1 MLMKG
6 LRPLV
11 LGLTV
16 CVGLAGCG
24 SHHASK
30 TGRGQGGPEMAGAG
44 EGGTFASQDGYG
56 QDAESLRAHRTY
68 RFGFDRYDVADSDYP
83 AIKFHAE
90 NLAKHPNSHIRIEGH
105 TDERGSREYNIG
117 LGERR
122 ARAVTDILLS
132 SGASANQISVVSYGK
147 EKPEVN
153 GHSED
158 AYSMNRRAILVYE
171 E

>member
-1 MLMKG
+1 MLIKG

-11 LGLTV
+11 LGLV
-16 CVGLAGCG
+16 VVGLAGCG

-30 TGRGQGGPEMAGAG
+30 SGRGANGADMAGAG
-44 EGGTFASQDGYG
+44 DNGTFASTDGYG

-68 RFGFDRYDVADSDYP
+68 RFGFDNYEVASADYP
-83 AIKFHAE
+83 AIKFHADY
-90 NLAKHPNSHIRIEGH
+90 LAKHPNAHVRVEGH

-122 ARAVTDILLS
+122 SRSVTDVLLS
-132 SGASANQISVVSYGK
+132 GGASSNQISVVSYGK
-147 EKPEVN
+147 EKPEVA

-158 AYSMNRRAILVYE
+158 AYSMNRRAVLVYE